1 MHRIALIILAASHGF
16 GQTPPAAPAFEVAS
30 VRVSQGGREGKRG
43 QSIQF
48 SPDSLTMRNASFRAC
63 IAWAYHVFDYQIQ
76 GPDWMGNER
85 YDITAKSAGEVPE
98 DQLRLM
104 LQGLLADRF
113 KLSLHRLTKEQ
124 PAYVL
129 LIAKG
134 GPKFKESAT
143 DGEVSV
149 DPQPAKMAVVVQRA
163 PVSQLIEG
171 LSGILRAPIIDQTG
185 LKGKYD
191 VTINVAKYIPQI
203 EESRG
208 AGGAPLD
215 PIPILMTGLQEE
227 LGLKLESRKMPVD
240 LVIVDRAEKVP
251 TEN

>member
-1 MHRIALIILAASHGF
+1 MHRIALIIVAASQAF
-16 GQTPPAAPAFEVAS
+16 GQTTPAAPAFEVAS
-30 VRVSQGGREGKRG
+30 VRVSQAGGEGSRR

-48 SPDSLTMRNASFRAC
+48 SPDSLTMRNTSFRGC
-63 IAWAYHVFDYQIQ
+63 IAWAYHVFEFQVQ

-85 YDITAKSAGEVPE
+85 YDIAAKSAGEVSE
-98 DQLRLM
+98 DQLRVM

-124 PAYVL
+124 AAYVL

-134 GPKFKESAT
+134 GPKFKQSAT
-143 DGEVSV
+143 EGELSV
-149 DPQPAKMAVVVQRA
+149 DPQPTRMAVVVQRA

-191 VTINVAKYIPQI
+191 VTINVAKYIPQM

-240 LVIVDRAEKVP
+240 LLIIDHAEKVP